1 MRNTPTTPRRVRSA
15 HESRSATV
23 RAAAAAPSRRQQS
36 KWQREQQQQR
46 LLFIAVGVLAALV
59 VAILAGGI
67 LYDNVVRANQVV
79 ATIGSDN
86 LTASQLLDEVRPQ
99 ARSLDAQARQ
109 FGATTS
115 VTSYVDQQKRGLP
128 DQVLNDVIDQ
138 RLLAQEAARRGI
150 SVSPAEVDDKERQT
164 VADFQAATNPSPT
177 PEASPT
183 TEAEAAATPA
193 AVPTAPAPTTP
204 TPVPTL
210 ESSAYGPALQQLLDR
225 NGLTEADFRKQLEHS
240 VLRDKLQT
248 AIADEQVAGTQ
259 EQIHVRQIETL
270 DESTAREAQ
279 SELQSGADFA
289 DVASQVS
296 VDGATRLKGGDMGWF
311 ARGGSTKSKQFE
323 DAAFALQPGQ
333 TSDLVQDEDGY
344 HIIQVLDH
352 DTARSIPADQ
362 LATQRQ
368 KAFDDWLSA
377 RRSQDVKLSF
387 SQPEKDWVL
396 SRIGVRP

>member
-15 HESRSATV
+15 HESKSATV

-36 KWQREQQQQR
+36 RWQREQQQQR

-59 VAILAGGI
+59 VAIFAGGI
-67 LYDNVVRANQVV
+67 LYDNVVRANAVV
-79 ATIGSDN
+79 ATIGPDS

-99 ARSLDAQARQ
+99 ARSLDLQAKQ
-109 FGATTS
+109 LGGTTS
-115 VTSYVDQQKRGLP
+115 VTGYVDQQKRGLP
-128 DQVLNDVIDQ
+128 DQVLNDTIDQ

-150 SVSPAEVDDKERQT
+150 SVSPADVDDKERQT
-164 VADFQAATNPSPT
+164 VAEFQASTNPSPT

-183 TEAEAAATPA
+183 AEAAATPA
-193 AVPTAPAPTTP
+193 ASPTAPAPTTP

-225 NGLTEADFRKQLEHS
+225 NGLTEADFRKQLEQS

-248 AIADEQVAGTQ
+248 AISDEQVAGTQ

-270 DESTAREAQ
+270 DENTAKEAQ
-279 SELQSGADFA
+279 SELQNGADFA

-344 HIIQVLDH
+344 HIIQVLERDA
-352 DTARSIPADQ
+352 ARSIPADQ
-362 LATQRQ
+362 LATQRP

-387 SQPEKDWVL
+387 GQPEKDWIL
-396 SRIGVRP
+396 TRIGVRP

>member
-1 MRNTPTTPRRVRSA
+1 
-15 HESRSATV
+15 
-23 RAAAAAPSRRQQS
+23 
-36 KWQREQQQQR
+36 
-46 LLFIAVGVLAALV
+46 VGVLAALV
-59 VAILAGGI
+59 VAIFAGGI
-67 LYDNVVRANQVV
+67 LYDNVVRANEVV
-79 ATIGSDN
+79 ASIGSDN
-86 LTASQLLDEVRPQ
+86 ITASQLVDEVRPQ
-99 ARSLDAQARQ
+99 ARSLDAQAKQ
-109 FGATTS
+109 LGATTS

-138 RLLAQEAARRGI
+138 RLLTQEAARRGI
-150 SVSPAEVDDKERQT
+150 SVSPADVDDKERQT
-164 VADFQAATNPSPT
+164 VADFQASTNPSPT

-183 TEAEAAATPA
+183 AEAAATPA

-204 TPVPTL
+204 TAVPTL
-210 ESSAYGPALQQLLDR
+210 EGSAYGPALQQLLDR
-225 NGLTEADFRKQLEHS
+225 NGLTEADFRKQLEQS

-270 DESTAREAQ
+270 DESTAKEAQ

-311 ARGGSTKSKQFE
+311 ARGGSTKSTQFE

-333 TSDLVQDEDGY
+333 TSDLVQDDDGY
-344 HIIQVLDH
+344 HLIQMIERDA
-352 DTARSIPADQ
+352 ARSIPADQ
-362 LATQRQ
+362 LTTQRQ
-368 KAFDDWLSA
+368 KAFDNWLSA

-387 SQPEKDWVL
+387 SQPAKDWVL
-396 SRIGVRP
+396 GRIGVRP

>member
-15 HESRSATV
+15 HESKSATV

-59 VAILAGGI
+59 VAIFAGGI
-67 LYDNVVRANQVV
+67 LYDNVVRANEVV

-86 LTASQLLDEVRPQ
+86 LTATQLLDEVRPQ
-99 ARSLDAQARQ
+99 ARSLDLQAKQ
-109 FGATTS
+109 LGTTTS

-150 SVSPAEVDDKERQT
+150 SVSPADVDDKERQT
-164 VADFQAATNPSPT
+164 VAAFQASTNPSPT

-183 TEAEAAATPA
+183 TDAAATPA
-193 AVPTAPAPTTP
+193 ASPTAPAPTTP

-225 NGLTEADFRKQLEHS
+225 NGLSEADFRKQLEQS

-248 AIADEQVAGTQ
+248 AIGDEQVAGTQ

-270 DESTAREAQ
+270 DESTAKEAQ
-279 SELQSGADFA
+279 SELENGADFA

-311 ARGGSTKSKQFE
+311 ARGGSTKSKQLE

-344 HIIQVLDH
+344 HIIQLLERDP
-352 DTARSIPADQ
+352 ARSIPSDQ

-387 SQPEKDWVL
+387 SQPEKDWIL